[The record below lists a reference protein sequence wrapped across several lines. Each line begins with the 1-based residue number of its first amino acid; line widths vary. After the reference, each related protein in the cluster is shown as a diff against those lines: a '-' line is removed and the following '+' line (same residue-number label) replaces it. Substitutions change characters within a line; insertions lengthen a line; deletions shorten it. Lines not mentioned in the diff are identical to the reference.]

1 MSEKEGEPSIDDII
15 AGQQAHEAE
24 IQRQKN
30 AAAAEAARQ
39 QELHDRAGA
48 DYGTRVDLSGER
60 ESIQSEIE
68 ADQAQQIEERLAEA
82 DRLKEDQT
90 QKELELAQS
99 EEEFVTLEDR
109 LRRLQSLAEGKSDE
123 EIAPQTVAAI
133 ERTQTA
139 YDALNA
145 QRGTLVQ
152 EIEGIRTRQLSDSE
166 VQRYQSLLERSQQIN
181 DQIGELETNPAL
193 VEILTNEAE
202 TKQQLL
208 DQVVYEAMS
217 QLRTGNIPEGKREI
231 VQGTVTRFMEEEFA
245 ARGIS
250 QVKDPAD
257 KLSQM
262 RELVQDIIIG
272 YGIDRQNPSSTQRL
286 SGFSPRRIDQANT
299 GIVLHSLTG
308 GYGDVST
315 TLDLLRE
322 FGQGDLRGSLSR
334 HFGSINYL
342 RACTQ
347 GMPNSRDVVPQTYDW
362 ERFDTE
368 IQRIGAG
375 VKAPRS
381 GPLVLREATPT
392 EESRANVQFD
402 KVKQEASKL
411 EAEIIKRKMEA
422 KEGRLRAL
430 DAQIELLTLTLAEVQ
445 RAETLWEQDGRNL
458 ESYRSQLAQ
467 LESDQA
473 RQEQIKKNTEDEL
486 AETTGFFQGGT
497 RRELRR
503 SINDTEAEIETIT
516 TRINSLKKKI
526 EPLARAEQLLSTVR
540 SENNIP
546 ERKNLGYISTGDLS
560 RAVQDQI
567 NQLRAEKSTL

>member
-322 FGQGDLRGSLSR
+322 FGQGDLRGSLAR